1 MARQSLSPKRA
12 AERMRQYRAAVITIA
27 RYRAR
32 RRVQEQIR
40 AKGLKVAH
48 FSAREI
54 TEQAEAYL
62 AKHREELITKATA
75 DCLTFPEF
83 AGLDIASVRIPSGN
97 RTLPSDSHDNL
108 GTNQQ

>member
-1 MARQSLSPKRA
+1 MAIRSLSPKRA

-62 AKHREELITKATA
+62 AKHREELITQAVS

-83 AGLDIASVRIPSGN
+83 AGCAELVTFAPSENEPRSTGSA
-97 RTLPSDSHDNL
+97 LQMS
-108 GTNQQ
+108 GAK